1 MWFRVKPDLPNK
13 KGNPMIERNITVAD
27 PIGMH
32 ARPAGQIV
40 KLAKEN
46 GVSIFMGRDAENL
59 IEAKSPILLLGKK
72 FKNGEDLIFRIDAEE
87 SQANKLLDEI
97 SGYLGN

>member
-1 MWFRVKPDLPNK
+1 
-13 KGNPMIERNITVAD
+13 MIERTIKVAD

-40 KLAKEN
+40 KLAKES
-46 GVSIFMGRDAENL
+46 GVSIFMGRDLENL

-72 FKNGEDLIFRIDAEE
+72 FKNGEDLVFRIDADED
-87 SQANKLLDEI
+87 QANRLLDEI
-97 SGYLGN
+97 SEYLGN

>member
-1 MWFRVKPDLPNK
+1 
-13 KGNPMIERNITVAD
+13 MIERVIKVAD

-46 GVSIFMGRDAENL
+46 GVSIFMGRDTESL
-59 IEAKSPILLLGKK
+59 IEARSPILLLGKK
-72 FKNGEDLIFRIDAEE
+72 FKNGEDLVFRIDTDEDR
-87 SQANKLLDEI
+87 ANTLLDQI
-97 SGYLGN
+97 SEYLGN

>member
-1 MWFRVKPDLPNK
+1 
-13 KGNPMIERNITVAD
+13 MIERTIKVAD

-40 KLAKEN
+40 KLAKES
-46 GVSIFMGRDAENL
+46 GVSIYMGRDLENL

-72 FKNGEDLIFRIDAEE
+72 FKNGEDLVFRIDAEE
-87 SQANKLLDEI
+87 NQANKLLDEI
-97 SGYLGN
+97 SEYLGN

>member
-1 MWFRVKPDLPNK
+1 MV
-13 KGNPMIERNITVAD
+13 ERTIKVAD

-40 KLAKEN
+40 KLAKES

-72 FKNGEDLIFRIDAEE
+72 FKNGEDLVFRIDTDEDK
-87 SQANKLLDEI
+87 ANQLLDEI
-97 SGYLGN
+97 SEYLGN

>member
-1 MWFRVKPDLPNK
+1 LV
-13 KGNPMIERNITVAD
+13 ERTIKVAD

-40 KLAKEN
+40 KLAKES

-72 FKNGEDLIFRIDAEE
+72 FKNGEDLVFRIDTDEDK
-87 SQANKLLDEI
+87 ANQLLDEI
-97 SGYLGN
+97 SEYLGN

>member
-1 MWFRVKPDLPNK
+1 
-13 KGNPMIERNITVAD
+13 MIERTIKVAD

-40 KLAKEN
+40 KLAKET
-46 GVSIFMGRDAENL
+46 GVSIFMGRDLDNL

-72 FKNGEDLIFRIDAEE
+72 FKNGEDLVFRIDADED
-87 SQANKLLDEI
+87 QANKLLDEI
-97 SGYLGN
+97 SEYLGN

>member
-1 MWFRVKPDLPNK
+1 
-13 KGNPMIERNITVAD
+13 MIERQIEIAD

-40 KLAKEN
+40 KLAKTHR
-46 GVSIFMGRDAENL
+46 VSILIGRDAENM

-72 FKNGEDLIFRIDAEE
+72 FKTGEKLIFKVDAD
-87 SQANKLLDEI
+87 QTLADKVLDEI
-97 SGYLGN
+97 SEYLGN

>member
-1 MWFRVKPDLPNK
+1 L
-13 KGNPMIERNITVAD
+13 IERTIEIAD

-40 KLAKEN
+40 KLAKET
-46 GVSIFMGRDAENL
+46 GVKILMGRDPESM
-59 IEAKSPILLLGKK
+59 IEAKSPIMLLGKK
-72 FKNGEDLIFRIDAEE
+72 FKTGEQLVFQVEAEAT
-87 SQANKLLDEI
+87 QANQILDEI

>member
-1 MWFRVKPDLPNK
+1 
-13 KGNPMIERNITVAD
+13 MIEREIEIAD

-40 KLAKEN
+40 KLAKTH
-46 GVSIFMGRDAENL
+46 GVTILLGRDENSM

-72 FKNGEDLIFRIDAEE
+72 FKTGEKLMFKVDADQTLAD
-87 SQANKLLDEI
+87 SVLDEI
-97 SGYLGN
+97 SEYLGN

>member
-1 MWFRVKPDLPNK
+1 
-13 KGNPMIERNITVAD
+13 
-27 PIGMH
+27 MH

-40 KLAKEN
+40 KLAKES

-72 FKNGEDLIFRIDAEE
+72 FKNGEDLVFRIDTDEDK
-87 SQANKLLDEI
+87 ANQLLDEI
-97 SGYLGN
+97 SEYLGN

>member
-1 MWFRVKPDLPNK
+1 
-13 KGNPMIERNITVAD
+13 MIERSIKVVD

-72 FKNGEDLIFRIDAEE
+72 FKNGEDLIFRVDAEE
-87 SQANKLLDEI
+87 VEANRLLDEI
-97 SGYLGN
+97 SNYLGN

>member
-1 MWFRVKPDLPNK
+1 
-13 KGNPMIERNITVAD
+13 MIERTITVAD

-40 KLAKEN
+40 KLAKEH
-46 GVSIFMGRDAENL
+46 GVSVFMGRDADSL

-72 FKNGEDLIFRIDAEE
+72 FKNGEELIFRVDTDEDK
-87 SQANKLLDEI
+87 ANQLLDEI
-97 SGYLGN
+97 SEFLGN

>member
-1 MWFRVKPDLPNK
+1 MWFRVRPDPLNK
-13 KGNPMIERNITVAD
+13 KGISMIERSIKVAD

-72 FKNGEDLIFRIDAEE
+72 FKNGEDLIFRVDAEE
-87 SQANKLLDEI
+87 VEANRLLDEI
-97 SGYLGN
+97 SNYLGN

>member
-1 MWFRVKPDLPNK
+1 MWFRVKPDPLNK
-13 KGNPMIERNITVAD
+13 KGSSMIERTITVAD

-72 FKNGEDLIFRIDAEE
+72 FKNGEDLIFRVDAEE
-87 SQANKLLDEI
+87 VEANRLLDEI
-97 SGYLGN
+97 SNYLGN

>member
-1 MWFRVKPDLPNK
+1 
-13 KGNPMIERNITVAD
+13 MIERTIKVAD

-40 KLAKEN
+40 KLAKES
-46 GVSIFMGRDAENL
+46 GVSIFMGRDLENL

-72 FKNGEDLIFRIDAEE
+72 FKNGEVLVFRIDAEE
-87 SQANKLLDEI
+87 EQANKLIDEI
-97 SGYLGN
+97 SEYLGN

>member
-1 MWFRVKPDLPNK
+1 V
-13 KGNPMIERNITVAD
+13 IERTIKVAD

-40 KLAKEN
+40 KLAKES
-46 GVSIFMGRDAENL
+46 GVSIFMGRDLENL

-72 FKNGEDLIFRIDAEE
+72 FKNGEDLVFRIDADED
-87 SQANKLLDEI
+87 QANKLLDEI
-97 SGYLGN
+97 SEYLGN

>member
-1 MWFRVKPDLPNK
+1 
-13 KGNPMIERNITVAD
+13 MIERTIKIAD

-40 KLAKEN
+40 KLAKDN
-46 GVSIFMGRDAENL
+46 SVSIFMGRDLENL

-72 FKNGEDLIFRIDAEE
+72 FKNGEDLIFRIDADE
-87 SQANKLLDEI
+87 SQANQLLDEI

>member
-1 MWFRVKPDLPNK
+1 MV
-13 KGNPMIERNITVAD
+13 ERTIKVAD

-40 KLAKEN
+40 KLAKES
-46 GVSIFMGRDAENL
+46 GVSILMGRDAENL

-72 FKNGEDLIFRIDAEE
+72 FKNGEDLVFRIDTDEDK
-87 SQANKLLDEI
+87 ANQLLDEI
-97 SGYLGN
+97 SEYLGN

>member
-1 MWFRVKPDLPNK
+1 MWFRVKPDPLNK
-13 KGNPMIERNITVAD
+13 KGIPMIERSIKVAD

-72 FKNGEDLIFRIDAEE
+72 FKNGEDLIFRVDAEE
-87 SQANKLLDEI
+87 VEANRLLDEI
-97 SGYLGN
+97 SNYLGN

>member
-1 MWFRVKPDLPNK
+1 
-13 KGNPMIERNITVAD
+13 MIERSIKVAD

-72 FKNGEDLIFRIDAEE
+72 FKNGEDLIFRVDAEE
-87 SQANKLLDEI
+87 VEANRLLDEI
-97 SGYLGN
+97 SNYLGN

>member
-1 MWFRVKPDLPNK
+1 V
-13 KGNPMIERNITVAD
+13 IERTIKVAD

-40 KLAKEN
+40 KLAKES
-46 GVSIFMGRDAENL
+46 GVSIFMGRDLENL

-72 FKNGEDLIFRIDAEE
+72 FKNGEVLVFRIDAEE
-87 SQANKLLDEI
+87 EQANKLLDEI
-97 SGYLGN
+97 SEYLGN

>member
-1 MWFRVKPDLPNK
+1 V
-13 KGNPMIERNITVAD
+13 IERTIKVVD

-40 KLAKEN
+40 KLAKES
-46 GVSIFMGRDAENL
+46 GVSIFMGRDLENL

-72 FKNGEDLIFRIDAEE
+72 FKNGEDLVFRIDAEE
-87 SQANKLLDEI
+87 DQANKLLDEI
-97 SGYLGN
+97 SEYLGN

>member
-1 MWFRVKPDLPNK
+1 
-13 KGNPMIERNITVAD
+13 MIERTIKVAD

-40 KLAKEN
+40 KLAKES
-46 GVSIFMGRDAENL
+46 GVSIFMGRDLENL

-72 FKNGEDLIFRIDAEE
+72 FKNGEDIVFRIDADED
-87 SQANKLLDEI
+87 QANKLLDEI
-97 SGYLGN
+97 SEYLGN